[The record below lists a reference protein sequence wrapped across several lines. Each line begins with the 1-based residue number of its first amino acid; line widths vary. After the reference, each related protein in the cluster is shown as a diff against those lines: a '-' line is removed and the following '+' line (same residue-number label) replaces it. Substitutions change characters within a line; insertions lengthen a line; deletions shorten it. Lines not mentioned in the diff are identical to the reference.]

1 MVDLESFAQAI
12 TALGYQNGNKAHLFV
27 HQNAPDVAFVPMN
40 MSETELLTDSFTLII
55 HEDIWI
61 SRNIAVM
68 NRLKALTGNTQRIH
82 GRSCEIKR
90 INRITAENFLNT
102 YHTGGYVDT
111 YFKYGIFY
119 KQELLAAALFA
130 KCRTFYTNDLAYK
143 SSELTRFACKTGVR
157 IAGGLDK
164 LLQHFCLQ
172 YQVSHLMTYADK
184 EWTDGKSYYSLG
196 FQKTGETPSLTF
208 WVNKETAERQ
218 LCRQNMDVSREGWI
232 LKKNRGN
239 VKLEL
244 TKNPRT

>member
-12 TALGYQNGNKAHLFV
+12 TALGYQTGIKAHLFV
-27 HQNAPDVAFVPMN
+27 HPHAPDIAFIPTN
-40 MSETELLTDSFTLII
+40 MSENELSKDSYTLII
-55 HEDIWI
+55 HEDIWK
-61 SRNIAVM
+61 SRNVAVM
-68 NRLKALTGNTQRIH
+68 NRLRALTGNTQRIH

-90 INRITAENFLNT
+90 IDRITAENFLNT

-111 YFKYGIFY
+111 YFKYGVFY

-130 KCRTFYTNDLAYK
+130 KCRRFHTHDLTFK

-164 LLQHFCLQ
+164 LLQHFCQQ

-196 FQKTGETPSLTF
+196 FQKTGETPPLTF
-208 WVNKETAERQ
+208 WVNKETGERE
-218 LCRQNMDVSREGWI
+218 LCRQNMNAPRDGLI
-232 LKKNRGN
+232 IKKNRGN